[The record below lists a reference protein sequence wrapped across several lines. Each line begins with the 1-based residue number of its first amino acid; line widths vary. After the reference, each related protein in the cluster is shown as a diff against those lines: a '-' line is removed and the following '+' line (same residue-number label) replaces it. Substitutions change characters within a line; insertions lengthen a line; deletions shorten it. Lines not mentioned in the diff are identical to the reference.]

1 MGNAIRVKN
10 LSKAEQELAPGTG
23 FVPAGG
29 HVDFPVETYK
39 NKHERY
45 TRARIEADPPILEV
59 SEVDSPDVDKQAR
72 IDAQTTDDE
81 QRGALTRQAELGRK
95 IEETVQ
101 KSGVTAGPSTSGVD
115 TGTPGRGA
123 ADEQRKADEQRRREE
138 EQRKTEE
145 LQKQQNEGSQKR
157 R

>member
-29 HVDFPVETYK
+29 HVDFPVETYR

-45 TRARIEADPPILEV
+45 ARARIEADPPILEV
-59 SEVDSPDVDKQAR
+59 SEVDSTDVDKQAR
-72 IDAQTTDDE
+72 IDAQTTEDE

-95 IEETVQ
+95 IEETVH
-101 KSGVTAGPSTSGVD
+101 KSGVTAGPSPSGVD
-115 TGTPGRGA
+115 TGTPGRCA

-138 EQRKTEE
+138 E